1 MGLAVGGLASGLDTQ
16 GIIEKLMDI
25 ERQPITL
32 LQQREDAFQVKLSAY
47 GEVKSALSEF
57 QSAVNDLRYPSNF
70 AASSSVSSNEGILT
84 VTSSGSAALGN
95 HSIIVSTL
103 AQAHTIRSAAFTA
116 STDVVGTGTIS
127 IQVGTGDAVDVTINS
142 DHETLSGIAAAINS
156 ADAGVTASV
165 IDDGLGHTYL
175 TMTSQE
181 SGADNIISVNIT
193 NGGSGQLDSLYD
205 GGEMVTTR
213 AAANGQLTVDGIDV
227 ERSSNT
233 ISDLISGVTL
243 DLHKAD
249 NTETVGVDITRDTDT
264 IKEKISAFVDAYNK
278 LIDGL
283 SSKQAYGGEEGSSGA
298 LIGDSTLRSITRNLG
313 SILGRQVGGTENGA
327 STLFGIGISIDRY
340 GKMQMDDTDV
350 TDALATN
357 ISDVMTIFTSDTETS
372 QGIVTAL
379 ADYLD
384 MAMDPVDGMIAT
396 KEDGLQSSI
405 DDLNDKQDAMETRI
419 SKREEILWAQ
429 FNRLELLL
437 SGYQQTSDYLT
448 QQITALTNLNKQI
461 AGN

>member
-95 HSIIVSTL
+95 HSIIVSAL

-278 LIDGL
+278 LVDNI

>member
-278 LIDGL
+278 LVDNI